1 MLKIVIPESTEKI
14 KQYITALEY
23 LIERDITEKDRQIHQ
38 ASLDVLKNELKKRIK
53 IETKDV
59 IIKFLYWAL
68 YHLMRDR
75 NFVVMNFKTYTNL
88 INAYN
93 ELIEYYILQIGYY
106 LKDEVNIDDDIILN
120 ALKQILDSYKR
131 EYELFKEHKEDI
143 VFYEDLLVFYN
154 DLAGWYEDIP
164 FDLERIIKNLTDKS

>member
-1 MLKIVIPESTEKI
+1 MLKIVIPESTDKI

-23 LIERDITEKDRQIHQ
+23 LIERDTTEKDKQIHQ
-38 ASLDVLKNELKKRIK
+38 TSLDILKRELKKRIK
-53 IETKDV
+53 VQTKDT

-68 YHLMRDR
+68 YHLMKDKE
-75 NFVVMNFKTYTNL
+75 FVVMNFKTYTNL

-93 ELIEYYILQIGYY
+93 QLIDYYILKIGYCM
-106 LKDEVNIDDDIILN
+106 KDDININDETILN
-120 ALKQILDSYKR
+120 ILKQILESYKK
-131 EYELFKEHKEDI
+131 EYELFERYKEDI